1 MKKDNKGFTL
11 VELLAVIVILAII
24 MIIAIPAV
32 LDTMQTARRKTFK
45 EYILKVSNATQDK
58 YMKDEL
64 TNGTVNQCFVY
75 DITKDLG
82 LPSTGNYKGYTI
94 VTTNGNNEKT
104 VYVTLYDNDFMVY
117 GLKDS
122 QIDKAVLLNYVDG
135 TSQLSKEN
143 LAAVAS
149 CSTFTYIDNSE
160 PAPAGS
166 PAETPVVKTGTASAT
181 AEKSQPEEPGEKEK
195 KLFTGEKKGKSGWV
209 GVYVDGKITECYNS
223 DGDIGPDGKTMG
235 NGNKTNYCTKQV
247 NGFDMTMCESAK
259 STICCTAK
267 NEPDDPGKAY
277 TYVFNENQATKDY
290 PHQSCGDYFDPVAK
304 KWWLTRV
311 PGGELPESGV
321 YED

>member
-1 MKKDNKGFTL
+1 MKKKNKGFTL

-94 VTTNGNNEKT
+94 VTTNGNDEKT

-122 QIDKAVLLNYVDG
+122 QIDKAVLLDYVDG

-149 CSTFTYIDNSE
+149 CSNFTYVDNSGAT
-160 PAPAGS
+160 P
-166 PAETPVVKTGTASAT
+166 ETKTGTASAT

-195 KLFTGEKKGKSGWV
+195 KLFTGEKKGKEGWV

-223 DGDIGPDGKTMG
+223 EGDIGPDGKTLK
-235 NGNKTNYCTKQV
+235 NGNRTNYCTNQV
-247 NGFDMTMCESAK
+247 NGFDMSKCESAK

-267 NEPDDPGKAY
+267 YVADDPGKAY
-277 TYVFNENQATKDY
+277 TYVFNENQANKDY
-290 PHQSCGDYFDPVAK
+290 PHQSCGDFFNPAAK
-304 KWWLTRV
+304 TWMLVRA
-311 PGGELPESGV
+311 PGGDLPESGV